1 MRECTDLRI
10 YISGKIGEEVISDA
24 TRQKFARAEKM
35 LKDRGNQPIN
45 ITGEWMQ
52 QSMRW
57 AFEWQ
62 QTRLYYEAILLY
74 DLHVLSSCR
83 AIYMLEDWKDSPG
96 AKSELTF
103 ARATGKLVFFQDL
116 EDAQLFRLDYEIPE
130 DVWVPL

>member
-35 LKDRGNQPIN
+35 LEDRGNHPVN

-62 QTRLYYEAILLY
+62 QTRPRYEAILLY

-96 AKSELTF
+96 AKLEFAF
-103 ARATGKLVFFQDL
+103 ARAIGILVFFQDL
-116 EDAQLFRLDYEIPE
+116 EDAQLYRLADEIPE
-130 DVWVPL
+130 DMWVPL